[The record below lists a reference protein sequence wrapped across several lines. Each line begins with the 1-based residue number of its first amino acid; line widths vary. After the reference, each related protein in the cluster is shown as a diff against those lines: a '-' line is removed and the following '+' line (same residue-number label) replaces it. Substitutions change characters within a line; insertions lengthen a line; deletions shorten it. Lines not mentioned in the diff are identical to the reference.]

1 MHFAFSQDQT
11 QMQSALR
18 DVLKKECAPSV
29 VRAAWSGDAGF
40 APLWKTLADVG
51 VLGLGVP
58 ESFGGLGLDAL
69 DLVLLV
75 EECGRAAVPAP
86 VVETTAVAVPLLREI
101 ANDALNAKWLS
112 AIASG
117 SAIVTTNIGS
127 ISIGSAGSPDTR
139 DFVGYADSA
148 SLALLAYRAKDG
160 SDELHAVPRESLTL
174 EAQPSVDGARRLFRA
189 SWSPSS
195 ETCVSRGETAK
206 TAIAN
211 AFDRGALATSAELL
225 GLARQMIDMTVDY
238 VKVRK
243 QFGSAIGSFQAV
255 KHHLASALVKI
266 EFARPVVYRA
276 AYAIA
281 HEETDR
287 STHVSMAKACASDAA
302 MVASR
307 AALQCHGAIGYTV
320 EHDLHMWMKRAWAL
334 GASWGD
340 SAWHRAR
347 VGNALFGAENSA
359 FRGGRS

>member
-1 MHFAFSQDQT
+1 MRFAFSQDQT

-18 DVLKKECAPSV
+18 DVLKKECAPGV

-58 ESFGGLGLDAL
+58 EALGGLGMNEL
-69 DLVLLV
+69 DLVLLL

-86 VVETTAVAVPLLREI
+86 VVATTAVAVPLLREI
-101 ANDALNAKWLS
+101 ANDALNAKWLN

-117 SAIVTTNIGS
+117 GAIVTTNVGS
-127 ISIGSAGSPDTR
+127 TSRGSSVAGD
-139 DFVGYADSA
+139 VVEYADVA
-148 SLALLAYRAKDG
+148 ALALLAYRTKDG
-160 SDELHAVPRESLTL
+160 DDELHAVPRQALTL
-174 EAQPSVDGARRLFRA
+174 EPQASVDGARRLFRA
-189 SWSPSS
+189 SWSPGAA
-195 ETCVSRGETAK
+195 TCISRGETAK

-211 AFDRGALATSAELL
+211 AFDRGAWATSAELL

-255 KHHLASALVKI
+255 KHHLASALVKV
-266 EFARPVVYRA
+266 EFARPVVHRA

-281 HEETDR
+281 HHEADR

-302 MVASR
+302 MLASR

-359 FRGGRS
+359 FGGGRS